1 MPAPA
6 TTEPSA
12 LRASSRGTRLRP
24 PIAVGATAALAALA
38 LHLRDPHV
46 QGSWGVCPFR
56 LGTGL
61 DCPGCG
67 TLRAV
72 HALTEGDVVGA
83 LSSNL
88 VTVALMPPAVVVW
101 VLWVLGAW
109 RGGGP
114 ALPGSPRTQLIAGV
128 AVATALLVFGV
139 VRNLPGA
146 GWLLS

>member
-1 MPAPA
+1 MIPPVAPRA
-6 TTEPSA
+6 TGSHERSRSVRS
-12 LRASSRGTRLRP
+12 RAPL
-24 PIAVGATAALAALA
+24 AVGAAAVLGTLA
-38 LHLRDPHV
+38 LHLRDPNV
-46 QGSWGVCPFR
+46 PGSWGYCPVR

-72 HALTEGDVVGA
+72 HALTEGDLGAA

-88 VTVALMPPAVVVW
+88 VTVALLPLAV
-101 VLWVLGAW
+101 VLWVAWARRAW
-109 RGGGP
+109 RGGGTP
-114 ALPGSPRTQLIAGV
+114 VLGSSRAQLVTGV
-128 AVATALLVFGV
+128 AVAAVLLVFGV